1 MNLAELIKGKQSEI
15 ITIGAGST
23 VVEAANSITRNKIG
37 ALLVK
42 GEGGAIVGI
51 LSERDIV
58 RGLSQHG
65 ADLHGVEEGVFAA
78 DLARTLRG
86 FTTMRA
92 PVIAAIDGPALGAG
106 AQLAAV
112 CDLRVATAESIIGV
126 PAARLGLML
135 DHWTIERLTREFGWP
150 VTRAMLLAAETYTG
164 AQLHVSG
171 GVHRLG
177 GLDEALAWAGS
188 VSRLAPLSIAGH
200 KLALET
206 SGGEPGDHA
215 AVARARELAWA
226 SRDATEGRTAF
237 LQKRPAVFV
246 GE

>member
-1 MNLAELIKGKQSEI
+1 MVRVEQRDDVGDGVVVFTLDRPERRNAVDHGTLLELIEAQRDHAEARVVVL
-15 ITIGAGST
+15 TGASP
-23 VVEAANSITRNKIG
+23 AFSA
-37 ALLVK
+37 
-42 GEGGAIVGI
+42 
-51 LSERDIV
+51 
-58 RGLSQHG
+58 G

-206 SGGEPGDHA
+206 SGGEPGDDA